1 MFTLKNIINVLGT
14 RNLNLNLKHLQH
26 LLYNYRDDDW
36 KKYINYS
43 SKTYT
48 RNLIYRNNN
57 YEMYL
62 ICWKPNQES
71 KIHNHPSNGCI
82 YKILEGELIET
93 KYDINKINLYESKI
107 IKPDTVGYID
117 DTIAYHKMS
126 NLSYYNSTSLH
137 IYSPPGVKAKY
148 FK

>member
-1 MFTLKNIINVLGT
+1 
-14 RNLNLNLKHLQH
+14 
-26 LLYNYRDDDW
+26 
-36 KKYINYS
+36 
-43 SKTYT
+43 
-48 RNLIYRNNN
+48 
-57 YEMYL
+57 MYL